1 MSPAYPIN
9 QRRVSSQHPGIFLI
23 RNDGGLTSLSEEPF
37 EQEQVLQ
44 ALISR
49 YPEILSGSPRR
60 LLLIRQEAPVRH
72 GEDGATGWL
81 DHLFLDDLG
90 VPLLVE
96 VKRSTDA
103 RIRREVVGQLL
114 DYAANVAFDWSVGRL
129 QDFFE
134 RTCADAGIE
143 PAEALADFLAA
154 ESSSEDYWE
163 AVKTNL
169 QAGKLRLLFV
179 ADRIPSE
186 LRRIIEFL
194 NNQMDPCEVLGVEIR
209 QFSGDGV
216 RTLVPSL
223 VGLTAEADQR
233 KRASKSEEGW
243 DEDSFFERLDQTAEQ
258 PVITVAG
265 KLLEWSR
272 QSPRQV
278 WWGKGKTQGSF
289 GPSAWVG
296 GVKHNPFAVYSGSKG
311 DPCVEIY
318 FQWLAAKPPF
328 DGEDE
333 RRELLAKLN
342 AIEGV
347 DLPGD
352 CLSRRP
358 NIPLAILAEG
368 DRAERFLRVFDWY
381 VEELRAAA
389 V

>member
-1 MSPAYPIN
+1 MASAN
-9 QRRVSSQHPGIFLI
+9 PGIFLI
-23 RNDGGLTSLSEEPF
+23 RDDGGLTSLSEEPY
-37 EQEQVLQ
+37 EQEQILQ
-44 ALISR
+44 DLVSR

-90 VPLLVE
+90 VPTFVE

-114 DYAANVAFDWSVGRL
+114 DYAANVAFDWSVARL

-134 RTCADAGIE
+134 QTCAKADTDPTE
-143 PAEALADFLAA
+143 TLETFLEAER
-154 ESSSEDYWE
+154 SSEEYWE

-209 QFSGDGV
+209 QFSGGGV
-216 RTLVPSL
+216 RTLVPST

-233 KRASKSEEGW
+233 KGVARSDESWNEE
-243 DEDSFFERLDQTAEQ
+243 SVFQRLAETVEQ
-258 PVITVAG
+258 REITVARQ
-265 KLLEWSR
+265 LLNWSKDNS
-272 QSPRQV
+272 QYV

-289 GPSAWVG
+289 GPALVAG
-296 GVKHNPFAVYSGSKG
+296 GVKYNPFAVYTGMKG
-311 DPCVEIY
+311 NPCVEVY
-318 FQWLAAKPPF
+318 FQWLAGKPPF
-328 DGEDE
+328 SDE
-333 RRELLAKLN
+333 SKRRELLARLN

-347 DLPGD
+347 DLPPD
-352 CLSRRP
+352 CITRRP
-358 NIPLAILAEG
+358 SIPLSTLSAEG
-368 DRAERFLRVFDWY
+368 RTEQFLQVFDWY
-381 VEELRAAA
+381 VAELHAAA
-389 V
+389 R